1 VKKKWAT
8 CGGSRWPWGFDGSE
22 SLKGDWVGEASHRHF
37 DDEAGII
44 EGREVGG
51 TSNNYP
57 GADRRF
63 GEDRPDR
70 RGKRSES
77 KTSNVSF

>member
-1 VKKKWAT
+1 
-8 CGGSRWPWGFDGSE
+8 
-22 SLKGDWVGEASHRHF
+22 VGEASRRHF
-37 DDEAGII
+37 DDEPGII